1 MWIQRYVSTLS
12 SVTYHEKRIVSALA
26 GDIDGK
32 MTMVLVFNAGDASD
46 QEYLRKPLEIPDD
59 DTFREAVRY
68 YIT

>member
-12 SVTYHEKRIVSALA
+12 SVTVTYHEKRIVSALA

-59 DTFREAVRY
+59 D
-68 YIT
+68 IDW

>member
-46 QEYLRKPLEIPDD
+46 QEYLRKPDD